1 MVNVSEERKEMTTAE
16 QLRAQAEQHRQD
28 ARDSWERSDTD
39 GFLSQWA
46 SGINAQVADENAR
59 IAEAGGLA
67 IFERTILVKLDGS
80 PTDARMVRTRYGL
93 KWRLDS
99 TDEWI
104 TYKPERE
111 STLARRGYREETITA
126 TAPAKAITWAPP
138 GATGLG
144 GAHQVQ
150 VITVRTDDLPGG
162 GRERDEWHCI
172 GYPEEG

>member
-1 MVNVSEERKEMTTAE
+1 MKTAE
-16 QLRAQAEQHRQD
+16 EYRTEAQQHRQD
-28 ARDSWERSDTD
+28 SRDSWERSDTD

-46 SGINAQVADENAR
+46 SGINAQVAEENAK
-59 IAEAGGLA
+59 IADAGGLA

-80 PTDARMVRTRYGL
+80 PTDARMVRTRYGT

-111 STLARRGYREETITA
+111 STLKRRGYREETIEA
-126 TAPAKAITWAPP
+126 VAPAKAITWAPR

-144 GAHQVQ
+144 GAHQVR
-150 VITVRTDDLPGG
+150 VIVVRTDDLA
-162 GRERDEWHCI
+162 GRR
-172 GYPEEG
+172 PRA